1 MYKENISATYNVLD
15 IEIEEPP
22 PIYDRDT
29 KNKAEELER
38 LHAFMKEKQVTT
50 SNAEKLQILNF
61 VSDSWSR
68 KYGSE
73 YFGVSENLIR
83 STRELQQRKG
93 VLAQPSQKK
102 GKAMAQETIDL
113 VHAFYE
119 DDEYSR
125 QLPRKKDYA
134 SIQKGVHKQKQL
146 VLSVPSP

>member
-1 MYKENISATYNVLD
+1 MN

-22 PIYDRDT
+22 PIYGRDT

-50 SNAEKLQILNF
+50 SNTEKLQTLNL

-68 KYGSE
+68 KYCSE
-73 YFGVSENLIR
+73 YFGVSEYLIR
-83 STRELQQRKG
+83 AARELQQRKG

-102 GKAMAQETIDL
+102 GKAMAQESIDL

-119 DDEYSR
+119 DDEYRR
-125 QLPRKKDYA
+125 QLPRKRDYA

>member
-15 IEIEEPP
+15 IEIEELP

-29 KNKAEELER
+29 KNKAEDLER

-93 VLAQPSQKK
+93 YL
-102 GKAMAQETIDL
+102 
-113 VHAFYE
+113 HN
-119 DDEYSR
+119 
-125 QLPRKKDYA
+125 LPRKK
-134 SIQKGVHKQKQL
+134 VKQWPKKQL
-146 VLSVPSP
+146 ILFILSMRMMNTANSLLGKWIM

>member
-15 IEIEEPP
+15 IEIEELP

-29 KNKAEELER
+29 KNKAEDLER

-93 VLAQPSQKK
+93 YL
-102 GKAMAQETIDL
+102 
-113 VHAFYE
+113 HN
-119 DDEYSR
+119 
-125 QLPRKKDYA
+125 LPRKK
-134 SIQKGVHKQKQL
+134 VKQWPKKQL
-146 VLSVPSP
+146 ILFMLSMRMMNTTDSFPGKRIMQAYRKVFTNKSS

>member
-15 IEIEEPP
+15 IEIEELP

-29 KNKAEELER
+29 KNKAEDLER

-73 YFGVSENLIR
+73 CFGVSENLIR

-93 VLAQPSQKK
+93 YL
-102 GKAMAQETIDL
+102 
-113 VHAFYE
+113 HN
-119 DDEYSR
+119 
-125 QLPRKKDYA
+125 LPRKK
-134 SIQKGVHKQKQL
+134 VKQWPKKQL
-146 VLSVPSP
+146 ILFMLSMRMMNTTDSFPGKRIMQAYRKVFTNKSS

>member
-1 MYKENISATYNVLD
+1 MD
-15 IEIEEPP
+15 IEIEELP

-29 KNKAEELER
+29 KNKAEDLER

-93 VLAQPSQKK
+93 YL
-102 GKAMAQETIDL
+102 
-113 VHAFYE
+113 HN
-119 DDEYSR
+119 
-125 QLPRKKDYA
+125 LPRKK
-134 SIQKGVHKQKQL
+134 VKQWPKKQL
-146 VLSVPSP
+146 ILFMLSMRMMNTTDSFPGKRIMQAYRKVFTNKSS